1 MQEIHKNLFWSAT
14 KPPSHQ
20 KSTTKVIWLNVRWWP
35 IYHGQKLI
43 YLISKKNIIRQS
55 YMQFSISIKSSWV
68 CACGFNNII
77 VMPAST
83 LRVRWNRSPT
93 ASLEGKRYDEEWM
106 NKNETAK
113 YYANQLKGL
122 EFAKLTIP
130 LFCLSVHRE
139 CAGNGCQL
147 HPMKAKI
154 TGSFKSVAWLQIDLS
169 QPLEQLQIDMTRQY
183 GTY

>member
-1 MQEIHKNLFWSAT
+1 MANFSSEMVRSKIYKKYIKLNVFIVKWVFFISKMQEIHKNLFWSAT

-55 YMQFSISIKSSWV
+55 YMQLSIIIKSSRV

-113 YYANQLKGL
+113 YYAHQLKGISL
-122 EFAKLTIP
+122 R
-130 LFCLSVHRE
+130 S
-139 CAGNGCQL
+139 
-147 HPMKAKI
+147 
-154 TGSFKSVAWLQIDLS
+154 
-169 QPLEQLQIDMTRQY
+169 
-183 GTY
+183 